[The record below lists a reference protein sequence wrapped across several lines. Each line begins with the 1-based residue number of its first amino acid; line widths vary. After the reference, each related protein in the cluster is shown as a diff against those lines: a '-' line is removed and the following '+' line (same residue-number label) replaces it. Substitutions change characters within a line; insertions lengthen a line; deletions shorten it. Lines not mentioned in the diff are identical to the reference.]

1 MFIESLTLR
10 NFRQFRGTH
19 TLRFSQGRKNVTVV
33 FGENG
38 RGKTG
43 IFRALVFCLFGDR
56 QLTQDG
62 SEVDEREVHLVNTS
76 SVQESKQDGKPVEG
90 GVELVF
96 THADHRYT
104 LKRLLQSIIQQ
115 DGERLEEQTEFLL
128 TVEKPDGNCQVVR
141 DPDDIRDRIR
151 GVIDYRVREYFLF
164 DGEKIENLTRAS
176 QHQKKEVS
184 RGVRNLLNI
193 DAIEMGLRALRRL
206 GKDLGK
212 ELERTATGELG
223 RVMKRLNEAT
233 TERDT
238 LEDQIANL
246 DSEIEQAEQEKEDL
260 DKKLKKYRGIRELV
274 EKREML
280 DEQIRQLELEMQDLR
295 AELRDRLGRT
305 ALLLCSPEINTVF
318 AHIDKRKKKGEIPP
332 EIRSE
337 LIEKLLADG
346 MCICGREICKGTEE
360 HAKLQEWL
368 RKVADPNLGESAW
381 DLWGQLLG
389 IVQQE
394 GNLRRSAEA
403 ALQNFGRKNSDM
415 EKSRRQLQHV
425 NDRIGEDARD
435 DAMHWEK
442 QRKKVETDI
451 LDRSVKKKRI
461 EERRDELGSEI
472 DQLEA
477 QKAKLDKERGLQNEL
492 SRRHS
497 IVQGAFSALN
507 SVATEFTRE
516 ARQTVATEATKF
528 LQTFLD
534 EDSRELFEAIV
545 VNDDYSLQ
553 ILDQHHIPTLA
564 NISAGQRQLV
574 SIAFIAALAKTA
586 AGGHLLEMPLFM
598 DTPFGRLSLD
608 HRLSLINNI
617 PNLCAQ
623 WILLATDTELRRAEA
638 VHLRN
643 SKRWGKFY
651 RLVANGQGET
661 TIEEQSVE
669 DALLSLREEEETLT

>member
-1 MFIESLTLR
+1 M
-10 NFRQFRGTH
+10 H
-19 TLRFSQGRKNVTVV
+19 
-33 FGENG
+33 
-38 RGKTG
+38 
-43 IFRALVFCLFGDR
+43 D
-56 QLTQDG
+56 
-62 SEVDEREVHLVNTS
+62 SE
-76 SVQESKQDGKPVEG
+76 
-90 GVELVF
+90 
-96 THADHRYT
+96 
-104 LKRLLQSIIQQ
+104 
-115 DGERLEEQTEFLL
+115 
-128 TVEKPDGNCQVVR
+128 
-141 DPDDIRDRIR
+141 DIRDRIR

-193 DAIEMGLRALRRL
+193 DAIEMALRALRRL

-223 RVMKRLNEAT
+223 RVMKRLNETT
-233 TERDT
+233 TERDG
-238 LEDQIANL
+238 LEEQIGNL
-246 DSEIEQAEQEKEDL
+246 ESEIEQAEQEKEDL

-280 DEQIRQLELEMQDLR
+280 DEQIGQLELEMQDLR
-295 AELRDRLGRT
+295 AELRDRLGRS
-305 ALLLCSPEINTVF
+305 AMLLCSPEIHAVF
-318 AHIDKRKKKGEIPP
+318 KHIDKRKKKGEIPP
-332 EIRSE
+332 EIRCE

-346 MCICGREICKGTEE
+346 VCICGREICKGTEE

-368 RKVADPNLGESAW
+368 RKVTDPNLGEPAW

-389 IVQQE
+389 IIQQE
-394 GNLRRSAEA
+394 ANLRRSVETT
-403 ALQNFGRKNSDM
+403 LQNFGRKHNDL
-415 EKSRRQLQHV
+415 EKSRRQLRQV

-451 LDRSVKKKRI
+451 LDRSVQKKRL
-461 EERRDELGSEI
+461 EERRDNLVAEI
-472 DQLEA
+472 EQLEA

-492 SRRHS
+492 SRRHA
-497 IVQGAFSALN
+497 IVQGAFAALN
-507 SVATEFTRE
+507 SVATDFTHE
-516 ARQTVATEATKF
+516 ARQTVATEATTF

-534 EDSRELFEAIV
+534 EDSRELFQAIV

-553 ILDQHHIPTLA
+553 ILDRHHNPTLA
-564 NISAGQRQLV
+564 NISAGQRQLM

-617 PNLCAQ
+617 PDLCAQ

-651 RLVANGQGET
+651 RLVANNQGET
-661 TIEEQSVE
+661 TVVEQSVD